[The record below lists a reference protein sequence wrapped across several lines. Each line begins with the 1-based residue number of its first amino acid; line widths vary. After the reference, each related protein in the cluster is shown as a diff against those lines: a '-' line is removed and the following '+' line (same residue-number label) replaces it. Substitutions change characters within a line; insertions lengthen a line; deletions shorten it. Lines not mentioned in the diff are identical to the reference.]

1 MLDKSFEHTVR
12 FYEAATPGGAMWL
25 PLVTVTLVQTSGNR
39 VDLSLMFD
47 TGASQMT
54 LRRDLYPLLGVPS
67 WDAGRRVEAATGGGI
82 VTAYRYEATF
92 EFLGKTITCPVH
104 LLENLPPHPLYQGLF
119 GREQMFEAFGFGF
132 WESAHEL
139 YVALNP

>member
-1 MLDKSFEHTVR
+1 MPDKTFEHIVR
-12 FYEAATPGGAMWL
+12 FYEVATQGGSVWL
-25 PLVTVTLVQTSGNR
+25 PLITVTLVQSSGHR

-67 WDAGRRVEAATGGGI
+67 WDAGQRVDTATGGGI

-92 EFLGKTITCPVH
+92 ELLGRTIICPVH

-119 GREQMFEAFGFGF
+119 GREQMFSEFGFGF
-132 WESAHEL
+132 WESIHEL
-139 YVALNP
+139 YVTLNP